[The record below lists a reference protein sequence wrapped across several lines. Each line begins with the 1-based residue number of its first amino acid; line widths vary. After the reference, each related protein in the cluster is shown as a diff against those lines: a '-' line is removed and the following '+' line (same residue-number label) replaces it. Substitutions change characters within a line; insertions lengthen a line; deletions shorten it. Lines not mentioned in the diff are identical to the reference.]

1 MEKLRD
7 KAEWGHSW
15 HLLTGACAS
24 HTKCW
29 VTPRAHCQ
37 GPLHVW
43 GAGKL
48 LPTCPPAQSQ
58 APGLPSQ
65 SFCSHQHPAAPGC
78 EGLPARPAGS
88 SMLSVSGWL
97 CGWRRGPEERNQS
110 G

>member
-1 MEKLRD
+1 MEKLQD
-7 KAEWGHSW
+7 EAEWGHSW
-15 HLLTGACAS
+15 GLLTVACAS

-29 VTPRAHCQ
+29 AIPRAHCQ

-48 LPTCPPAQSQ
+48 PPTCPPAQSQ
-58 APGLPSQ
+58 ALGLPSQ
-65 SFCSHQHPAAPGC
+65 SFRSRQHPVAPGC
-78 EGLPARPAGS
+78 GRPPAGLAWS

-97 CGWRRGPEERNQS
+97 CGWPGGAERNQS